1 MSAPLLIV
9 YESIKIMAIVH
20 VLMDNRQ
27 PAKTMAWMLVIYFM
41 PVVGL
46 LFYFF
51 FGRNTRREKLMSQ
64 RSLDQLTKRSM
75 LEFVVQQDLH
85 VPENHRVTV
94 DLFANQNFCLPFK
107 DNEVEI
113 FTDGHSFFLDLIS
126 TIGNATQSIH
136 IDMYIFE
143 DDSLGNLLSDVL
155 IDKSSKGVEV
165 RLIYDDVGCWR
176 VKREF
181 FEKMRQEGIEA
192 WPFMPVRFRYF
203 TSKVNYRNHRKII
216 VVDGRVGYIGGMNL
230 ALRYVKGRG
239 DRPWRDTMVRITGG
253 GVYGLQRAFLVDWYF
268 VDRTIISNRRYYPP
282 QSTCNVNN
290 CIAQIVT
297 STPVT
302 PYPEIMNGLLS
313 IIMRTRKYIYIQ
325 TPYFMPN
332 ETILSALKAAVLAGI
347 DVRVMVPVSTD
358 AFFVQWAQQSY
369 LSDLAEIGAT
379 VLLYEGGFLHSKMWV
394 VDDSLASCGST
405 NIDFR
410 SFENNFEANVFFYDS
425 STACRFKEIF
435 LEDEKHCSAFNL
447 SESRK
452 HHFIVKLWESITRLM
467 SPLM

>member
-1 MSAPLLIV
+1 MSALLLIV

-27 PAKTMAWMLVIYFM
+27 PAKTMAWMLVIYFV

-51 FGRNTRREKLMSQ
+51 FGRNTRRDKLMSQ

-75 LEFVVQQDLH
+75 LEFVVQQDLY
-85 VPENHRVTV
+85 VPDTHRVTV
-94 DLFANQNFCLPFK
+94 DLFANQNFCFPFK
-107 DNEVEI
+107 DNEVDI

-126 TIGNATQSIH
+126 TLGKATQSIH

-143 DDSLGNLLSDVL
+143 DDALGNLLADVL
-155 IDKSSKGVEV
+155 IDMARKGVEV
-165 RLIYDDVGCWR
+165 KLIYDDVGCWR
-176 VKREF
+176 VKRDF
-181 FEKMRQEGIEA
+181 FEKMRLEGIEA
-192 WPFMPVRFRYF
+192 WPFMPVRFRSF

-216 VVDGRVGYIGGMNL
+216 VIDGRVGYIGGMNV

-239 DRPWRDTMVRITGG
+239 GRPWRDTMVRIEGG

-268 VDRTIISNRRYYPP
+268 VDRTLISNRRYYPP
-282 QSTCNVNN
+282 QSTANVNN
-290 CIAQIVT
+290 CIAQVVT

-313 IIMRTRKYIYIQ
+313 IIMRTRKYIYIE

-332 ETILSALKAAVLAGI
+332 ETILAALKAAVLAGV

-369 LSDLAEIGAT
+369 LADLADIGAT
-379 VLLYEGGFLHSKMWV
+379 VLLYEGGFLHSKIVV

-410 SFENNFEANVFFYDS
+410 SFENNFEANVFFYDVP
-425 STACRFKEIF
+425 TACRFKEIF
-435 LEDEKHCSAFNL
+435 LEDERKCVSFNL
-447 SESRK
+447 SESRSR
-452 HHFIVKLWESITRLM
+452 HFLVKLWESFTRLM

>member
-155 IDKSSKGVEV
+155 IDKSRKGVEV

-192 WPFMPVRFRYF
+192 
-203 TSKVNYRNHRKII
+203 
-216 VVDGRVGYIGGMNL
+216 
-230 ALRYVKGRG
+230 
-239 DRPWRDTMVRITGG
+239 
-253 GVYGLQRAFLVDWYF
+253 
-268 VDRTIISNRRYYPP
+268 
-282 QSTCNVNN
+282 
-290 CIAQIVT
+290 
-297 STPVT
+297 
-302 PYPEIMNGLLS
+302 
-313 IIMRTRKYIYIQ
+313 
-325 TPYFMPN
+325 
-332 ETILSALKAAVLAGI
+332 
-347 DVRVMVPVSTD
+347 
-358 AFFVQWAQQSY
+358 
-369 LSDLAEIGAT
+369 
-379 VLLYEGGFLHSKMWV
+379 
-394 VDDSLASCGST
+394 
-405 NIDFR
+405 
-410 SFENNFEANVFFYDS
+410 
-425 STACRFKEIF
+425 
-435 LEDEKHCSAFNL
+435 
-447 SESRK
+447 
-452 HHFIVKLWESITRLM
+452 
-467 SPLM
+467 

>member
-155 IDKSSKGVEV
+155 IDKSRKGVEV
-165 RLIYDDVGCWR
+165 RKMKSKLLKTYNGFTIVKSWELKSDGTTDKDSVIY
-176 VKREF
+176 
-181 FEKMRQEGIEA
+181 
-192 WPFMPVRFRYF
+192 
-203 TSKVNYRNHRKII
+203 
-216 VVDGRVGYIGGMNL
+216 
-230 ALRYVKGRG
+230 
-239 DRPWRDTMVRITGG
+239 
-253 GVYGLQRAFLVDWYF
+253 
-268 VDRTIISNRRYYPP
+268 
-282 QSTCNVNN
+282 
-290 CIAQIVT
+290 
-297 STPVT
+297 
-302 PYPEIMNGLLS
+302 
-313 IIMRTRKYIYIQ
+313 
-325 TPYFMPN
+325 
-332 ETILSALKAAVLAGI
+332 SA
-347 DVRVMVPVSTD
+347 
-358 AFFVQWAQQSY
+358 
-369 LSDLAEIGAT
+369 
-379 VLLYEGGFLHSKMWV
+379 
-394 VDDSLASCGST
+394 
-405 NIDFR
+405 
-410 SFENNFEANVFFYDS
+410 YDS
-425 STACRFKEIF
+425 DGDLVTASNNLTSLKKE
-435 LEDEKHCSAFNL
+435 L
-447 SESRK
+447 R
-452 HHFIVKLWESITRLM
+452 
-467 SPLM
+467 